1 MALVLND
8 TLFAGDVAKY
18 MILPATFGLETVKKG
33 VVFVKDGIVKQH
45 TIDRV
50 DFSNPLQ
57 SRKSKPTSA
66 VAGTATIDGRTLIP
80 ESVMVYAEFEPNLFE
95 DAWLGVEQAQEH
107 PALLAHE
114 LPVTAETYIMQI
126 ALSRAFEQFELGFWQ
141 GSTTYT
147 AADGTAGNGQI
158 KYFDGFLKKMIND
171 VAVNKVASPLPLVA
185 TASVA
190 STYTNILEALDA
202 LIDLAVVN
210 NRALFADPNRFKK
223 LKFLV
228 SIEDEQIYQKA
239 SINITFKG
247 QLTQSGE
254 TQPWK
259 GFQIVSLAGI
269 PKDTICFTIA
279 TDDVESNLWIG
290 MNSVIDENLQLAK
303 LLPNAETFFLKG
315 LMKFDTQYGYSE
327 KAFLYTTLTADTFNV

>member
-1 MALVLND
+1 MALELND

-18 MILPATFGLETVKKG
+18 MILPATYGLETVKKG

-57 SRKSKPTSA
+57 SRKSQPTSS
-66 VAGTATIDGRTLIP
+66 TAASTIIDGRTLVP
-80 ESVMVYAEFEPNLFE
+80 ESVMVYAEFEPSLFE
-95 DAWLGVEQAQEH
+95 DAWLGVQQSQEH

-114 LPVTAETYIMQI
+114 LPVSAETYIMQI
-126 ALSRAFEQFELGFWQ
+126 ALSRAFEKFELGFWQ
-141 GSTTYT
+141 GSTSYT
-147 AADGTAGNGQI
+147 ALDGTAGNGQI
-158 KYFDGFLKKMIND
+158 KYYDGFLKKMVND
-171 VAVNKVASPLPLVA
+171 ANVQKVASPYPLI
-185 TASVA
+185 
-190 STYTNILEALDA
+190 STVSDGSHTNILDA
-202 LIDLAVVN
+202 MNNLINLAVLN
-210 NRALFADPNRFKK
+210 NRALFADPNRYEK

-228 SIEDEQIYQKA
+228 SIEDEQIYQAA

-254 TQPWK
+254 SQPWK
-259 GFQIVSLAGI
+259 GFKVVSLAGI
-269 PKDTICFTIA
+269 PKDTIVFTIA

-327 KAFLYTTLTADTFNV
+327 KVFLYTTLTAGIFTV